1 MIDFPTDDGC
11 RWSVLVRDIDSE
23 QVLLQHSSERVLST
37 ASIGKLFLLH
47 RILTEVDAGTRSLD
61 ELVTRLPSD
70 EIGGSGLWQKLQQDA
85 LSIYDLAALV
95 GAVSDNDAT
104 NALLRVVGIETVREH
119 AGNLGYQ
126 HSRLNDAIRWPIP
139 PGHPTRLSEANASEM
154 VDFVSRLQLDRD
166 LSRGSGDIF
175 RKWLGASADMSMV
188 ASVFDF
194 DGLDHDCFDGGVW
207 LWNKTGTISTV
218 RADVGVAMGRNRR
231 VAYAV
236 LAEWDAGA
244 DARGPVLETMAE
256 VGQLIGEAIGWQD
269 PRPKRSAARAAAVPA
284 VVPASASASAAD
296 ARAAIA
302 AASNDAA
309 LRDVRYL
316 VLDGDSGAPMLQR
329 SPDEP
334 SPSASVMKTVTGTLA
349 LANLG
354 ADHRIPT
361 RVVRTSDSEAVLIGG
376 GDVTLSRTPTDGP
389 TFYPHPAH
397 LDALADQL
405 RTNMPGLE
413 RLLLD
418 DELFAASQWHPTW
431 DPAGRSPENY
441 IPFISALQVDG
452 DRDDPLMDDSARSE
466 NPVGRV
472 AAGLGALLDDVEI
485 ARGSAPEGA
494 ADEVA
499 RVNSASMTELVREML
514 RSSDNALAEAL
525 ARLVAIARG
534 GDASWDALQREI
546 WAAVADLGLDAS
558 GCEFVD
564 GSGLSED
571 NRLTPRF
578 VAELLRRG
586 YLGEEP
592 FASLVPLLTVSGQT
606 MAPTRFTGANRV
618 VGNSVRAKTGF
629 INSVHSLAGIVTTR
643 GGRNLVFAVF
653 ACDLDTPVDRE
664 ARLAVE
670 RLVTALHLHGDAL
683 E

>member
-23 QVLLQHSSERVLST
+23 QVLLQHCPERVLST

-47 RILTEVDAGTRSLD
+47 RILHEVDAGTRSLD

-70 EIGGSGLWQKLQQDA
+70 VIGGSGLWQKLQQDA

-104 NALLRVVGIETVREH
+104 NALLRVVGIDAVREH
-119 AGNLGYQ
+119 ARELGYQ

-139 PGHPTRLSEANASEM
+139 PGHPSRLSEANAGEM

-166 LSRGSGDIF
+166 LSPSSGDIF
-175 RKWLGASADMSMV
+175 RKWLGAGADMSMV

-218 RADVGVAMGRNRR
+218 RADVGVVMGRRRR

-236 LAEWDAGA
+236 LAEWVAGA
-244 DARGPVLETMAE
+244 DARGTVLETMAE
-256 VGQLIGEAIGWQD
+256 VGLLIGEAVGWQD

-284 VVPASASASAAD
+284 VRPAPVAD

-302 AASNDAA
+302 VAANDAA

-316 VLDGDSGAPMLQR
+316 VLDGDSGAPLLER

-361 RVVRTSDSEAVLIGG
+361 RVVRISDSEAVLIGG
-376 GDVTLSRTPTDGP
+376 GDVTLSRTPTDEP

-418 DELFAASQWHPTW
+418 DGLFAASQWHPTW

-472 AAGLGALLDDVEI
+472 AAALGALLGDVEI
-485 ARGSAPEGA
+485 ARGSAPEGV

-499 RVNSASMTELVREML
+499 RAESAPVTELVREVL

-525 ARLVAIARG
+525 ARLVALARG
-534 GDASWDALQREI
+534 GDASWSSIQREI
-546 WAAVADLGLDAS
+546 RAAVADLGLDAS

-592 FASLVPLLTVSGQT
+592 FASMVSRLTVSGQT

-643 GGRNLVFAVF
+643 GRRNLVFAVF

-683 E
+683 G

>member
-1 MIDFPTDDGC
+1 MIDFPTGDGC

-23 QVLLQHSSERVLST
+23 QVLLQHCPERVLST

-47 RILTEVDAGTRSLD
+47 RLLHEVDAGTRSLD
-61 ELVTRLPSD
+61 ERVTRLPSD
-70 EIGGSGLWQKLQQDA
+70 LIGGSGLWQKLQQDE
-85 LSIYDLAALV
+85 LSLYDLGALV
-95 GAVSDNDAT
+95 GSVSDNDAT
-104 NALLRVVGIETVREH
+104 NALLRVIGIDSVREH
-119 AGNLGYQ
+119 ARQLGYQ

-139 PGHPTRLSEANASEM
+139 PGHPSRLSEANASEM

-166 LSRGSGDIF
+166 LSRSSGDIF

-218 RADVGVAMGRNRR
+218 RADVGVAMSRHRR
-231 VAYAV
+231 IAYAV

-256 VGQLIGEAIGWQD
+256 VGQLIGEAIGWHD
-269 PRPKRSAARAAAVPA
+269 PRPKRSAARAEAVPA
-284 VVPASASASAAD
+284 ATPAPVAD
-296 ARAAIA
+296 ARAEITA
-302 AASNDAA
+302 AASDPA

-316 VLDGDSGAPMLQR
+316 VLDGDSGVALLER
-329 SPDEP
+329 SADAP
-334 SPSASVMKTVTGTLA
+334 SPSASVMKTLTGTLA

-354 ADHRIPT
+354 PDYRIPT
-361 RVVRTSDSEAVLIGG
+361 RVVRTSETEAVLIGG
-376 GDVTLSRTPTDGP
+376 GDITLSRTATGEP

-397 LDALADQL
+397 LDDLAAQL
-405 RTNMPGLE
+405 AANMPELK

-418 DELFAASQWHPTW
+418 DGLFAASQWHPTW
-431 DPAGRSPENY
+431 DEAGRSPENY
-441 IPFISALQVDG
+441 IPFITSLQLDG
-452 DRDDPLMDDSARSE
+452 DRDDPLLDDSARSE

-472 AAGLGALLDDVEI
+472 AAALGALLDDVTI
-485 ARGSAPEGA
+485 VRGSTSA
-494 ADEVA
+494 ASEDEVA
-499 RVNSASMTELVREML
+499 RVESAPMTELVREML
-514 RSSDNALAEAL
+514 RSSDNSLAEAL

-534 GDASWDALQREI
+534 ADASWGSVQREI
-546 WAAVADLGLDAS
+546 RDAVAELGLDAS

-564 GSGLSED
+564 GSGLSDD

-578 VAELLRRG
+578 VAQLLQRG

-606 MAPTRFTGANRV
+606 MAASRFTGANRV
-618 VGNSVRAKTGF
+618 VGDSVRAKTGF

-643 GGRNLVFAVF
+643 GQRNLVFAVF

-664 ARLAVE
+664 ARLAVD
-670 RLVTALHLHGDAL
+670 RFVTALHLHGDAL
-683 E
+683 Q

>member
-23 QVLLQHSSERVLST
+23 QVLLQHCPERVLST

-47 RILTEVDAGTRSLD
+47 RLLYEVDGGTRSLD
-61 ELVTRLPSD
+61 ERVTRLPSD
-70 EIGGSGLWQKLQQDA
+70 LIGGSGLWQKLQQDE
-85 LSIYDLAALV
+85 LSLYDLGALV
-95 GAVSDNDAT
+95 GSVSDNDAT
-104 NALLRVVGIETVREH
+104 NALLRVIGIDSVREH
-119 AGNLGYQ
+119 ARQLGYQ

-139 PGHPTRLSEANASEM
+139 PGHPSRLSEANASEM

-166 LSRGSGDIF
+166 LSRSSGDIF

-218 RADVGVAMGRNRR
+218 RADVGVAMSRHRR
-231 VAYAV
+231 IAYAV

-256 VGQLIGEAIGWQD
+256 VGQLIGEAIGWHD
-269 PRPKRSAARAAAVPA
+269 PRPKRSAARAEAAPA
-284 VVPASASASAAD
+284 AMPAPVAD
-296 ARAAIA
+296 ARAEITA
-302 AASNDAA
+302 AASDPA

-316 VLDGDSGAPMLQR
+316 VLDGDSGAALLER
-329 SPDEP
+329 SADAP
-334 SPSASVMKTVTGTLA
+334 SPSASVMKTLTGTLA

-354 ADHRIPT
+354 ADYRIPT
-361 RVVRTSDSEAVLIGG
+361 RVVRTSETEAVLIGG
-376 GDVTLSRTPTDGP
+376 GDITLSRTPTGEP

-397 LDALADQL
+397 LDDLAAQL
-405 RTNMPGLE
+405 RTNMPELK

-418 DELFAASQWHPTW
+418 DGLFAASQWHPTW
-431 DPAGRSPENY
+431 DEAGRSPENY
-441 IPFISALQVDG
+441 IPFITSLQLDG
-452 DRDDPLMDDSARSE
+452 DRDDPLLDDSARSE

-472 AAGLGALLDDVEI
+472 AAALGALLDDVTI
-485 ARGSAPEGA
+485 VRGSASAGSE
-494 ADEVA
+494 DEVA
-499 RVNSASMTELVREML
+499 RVESAPMTELVREML
-514 RSSDNALAEAL
+514 RSSDNSLAEAL

-534 GDASWDALQREI
+534 ADASWESVQREI
-546 WAAVADLGLDAS
+546 WDAVAELGLDAS

-564 GSGLSED
+564 GSGLSDD

-578 VAELLRRG
+578 VAQLLRRG

-606 MAPTRFTGANRV
+606 MAASRFTGANRV
-618 VGNSVRAKTGF
+618 VGDSVRAKTGF

-643 GGRNLVFAVF
+643 GHRNLVFAVF

-664 ARLAVE
+664 ARLAVD
-670 RLVTALHLHGDAL
+670 RFVTALHLHGDAL
-683 E
+683 Q

>member
-1 MIDFPTDDGC
+1 MIEFPTDDGC

-23 QVLLQHSSERVLST
+23 QVLLQHCPERVLST

-47 RILTEVDAGTRSLD
+47 RLLYEVDAGTRSLD
-61 ELVTRLPSD
+61 ERVTRLPSD
-70 EIGGSGLWQKLQQDA
+70 LIGGSGLWQKLQQDE
-85 LSIYDLAALV
+85 LSLYDLGALV
-95 GAVSDNDAT
+95 GSVSDNDAT
-104 NALLRVVGIETVREH
+104 NALLRVIGIDSVREH
-119 AGNLGYQ
+119 ARQLGYQ

-139 PGHPTRLSEANASEM
+139 PGHPSRLSEANASEM

-166 LSRGSGDIF
+166 LSRSSGDIF

-218 RADVGVAMGRNRR
+218 RADVGVAMSRHRR
-231 VAYAV
+231 IAYAV

-256 VGQLIGEAIGWQD
+256 VGQLIGEAIGWHD
-269 PRPKRSAARAAAVPA
+269 PRPKRSAARAEAAPA
-284 VVPASASASAAD
+284 AMPAPAAD
-296 ARAAIA
+296 ARAEITAT
-302 AASNDAA
+302 ASDPA

-316 VLDGDSGAPMLQR
+316 VLDGDSGAALLER
-329 SPDEP
+329 SADAP
-334 SPSASVMKTVTGTLA
+334 SPSASVMKTLTGTLA

-354 ADHRIPT
+354 ADYRIPT
-361 RVVRTSDSEAVLIGG
+361 RVVRTSETEAVLIGG
-376 GDVTLSRTPTDGP
+376 GDITLSRTPTGEP

-397 LDALADQL
+397 LDDLAAQL
-405 RTNMPGLE
+405 RTNMPELK

-418 DELFAASQWHPTW
+418 DGLFAASQWHPTW
-431 DPAGRSPENY
+431 DEAGRSPENY
-441 IPFISALQVDG
+441 IPFITSLQLDG
-452 DRDDPLMDDSARSE
+452 DRDDPLLDDSARSE

-472 AAGLGALLDDVEI
+472 AAALGALLDDVTIVRE
-485 ARGSAPEGA
+485 SASA
-494 ADEVA
+494 ASEDEVA
-499 RVNSASMTELVREML
+499 RVESAPMTELVREML
-514 RSSDNALAEAL
+514 RSSDNSLAEAL

-534 GDASWDALQREI
+534 ADASWESVQREI
-546 WAAVADLGLDAS
+546 RDAVAELGLDAS

-564 GSGLSED
+564 GSGLSDD

-578 VAELLRRG
+578 VAQLLRRG
-586 YLGEEP
+586 YLGEAP

-606 MAPTRFTGANRV
+606 MAASRFTGANRV
-618 VGNSVRAKTGF
+618 VGDSVRAKTGF

-643 GGRNLVFAVF
+643 GQRNLVFVVF

-664 ARLAVE
+664 ARLAVD

-683 E
+683 Q

>member
-1 MIDFPTDDGC
+1 MIDFPTGDGC

-23 QVLLQHSSERVLST
+23 QVLLQHCPERVLST

-47 RILTEVDAGTRSLD
+47 RLLYEVDAGTRSLD
-61 ELVTRLPSD
+61 ERVTRLPSD
-70 EIGGSGLWQKLQQDA
+70 LIGGSGLWQKLQQDE
-85 LSIYDLAALV
+85 LSLYDLGALV
-95 GAVSDNDAT
+95 GSVSDNDAT
-104 NALLRVVGIETVREH
+104 NALLRVIGIDSVREH
-119 AGNLGYQ
+119 ARQLGYQ

-139 PGHPTRLSEANASEM
+139 PGHPSRLSEANASEM

-166 LSRGSGDIF
+166 LSRSSGDIF

-218 RADVGVAMGRNRR
+218 RADVGVAMSRHRR
-231 VAYAV
+231 IAYAV

-256 VGQLIGEAIGWQD
+256 VGQLIGEAVGWHD
-269 PRPKRSAARAAAVPA
+269 PRPKRSAARAEAAPAATPVP
-284 VVPASASASAAD
+284 VAD
-296 ARAAIA
+296 ARAEITA
-302 AASNDAA
+302 AASDPA

-316 VLDGDSGAPMLQR
+316 VLDGDSGAALLGR
-329 SPDEP
+329 LADAP
-334 SPSASVMKTVTGTLA
+334 SPSASVMKTLTGTLA

-354 ADHRIPT
+354 ADYRIPT
-361 RVVRTSDSEAVLIGG
+361 RVVRTSETEAVLIGG
-376 GDVTLSRTPTDGP
+376 GDITLSRTPTGEP

-397 LDALADQL
+397 LDDLAAQL
-405 RTNMPGLE
+405 AANMPELK

-418 DELFAASQWHPTW
+418 DGLFAASQWHPTW
-431 DPAGRSPENY
+431 DVAGRSPENY
-441 IPFISALQVDG
+441 IPFITSLQLDG
-452 DRDDPLMDDSARSE
+452 DRDDPLLDDSARSE

-472 AAGLGALLDDVEI
+472 AAALGALLDDVTI
-485 ARGSAPEGA
+485 ARGNASAASE
-494 ADEVA
+494 DEVA
-499 RVNSASMTELVREML
+499 RVESAPMTELVREML
-514 RSSDNALAEAL
+514 RSSDNSLAEAL

-534 GDASWDALQREI
+534 ADASWESVQREI
-546 WAAVADLGLDAS
+546 WDAVAELGLDAS

-564 GSGLSED
+564 GSGLSDD

-578 VAELLRRG
+578 VAQLLRRG

-606 MAPTRFTGANRV
+606 MAASRFTGADRV
-618 VGNSVRAKTGF
+618 VGDSVRAKTGF

-643 GGRNLVFAVF
+643 GQRNLVFAVF

-664 ARLAVE
+664 ARLAVD

-683 E
+683 Q

>member
-23 QVLLQHSSERVLST
+23 QVLLQHCPERVLST

-47 RILTEVDAGTRSLD
+47 RILHEVDAGTRSLD

-70 EIGGSGLWQKLQQDA
+70 VIGGSGLWQKLQQDA

-104 NALLRVVGIETVREH
+104 NALLRAVGIDAVREH
-119 AGNLGYQ
+119 ARELGYQ

-139 PGHPTRLSEANASEM
+139 PGHPSRLSEANASEM

-166 LSRGSGDIF
+166 LSPGSGDIF

-284 VVPASASASAAD
+284 VASVSASASAAD

-316 VLDGDSGAPMLQR
+316 VLDGDSGAPLLER

-361 RVVRTSDSEAVLIGG
+361 RVVRAGETEAVLIGG
-376 GDVTLSRTPTDGP
+376 GDVTLSRTATGQP

-405 RTNMPGLE
+405 RTNMPGLK

-441 IPFISALQVDG
+441 IPFIGALQVDG

-472 AAGLGALLDDVEI
+472 AAGLGALLGDVDI

-494 ADEVA
+494 GDEVA
-499 RVNSASMTELVREML
+499 RVQSAPMTELVREML

-525 ARLVAIARG
+525 VRLVAIARG
-534 GDASWDALQREI
+534 GDASWDSLQREI
-546 WAAVADLGLDAS
+546 RAAVADLGLDAS